1 MKPIRC
7 VLLTAFA
14 SFAVFGQAPAAAPQ
28 FEVASVKPSVESANP
43 MENVSRGLHIDG
55 AMVRYGGMPLRWY
68 LRYAYKVKEHQI
80 TGPDWLNS
88 ERFDIVAKLP
98 AGANR
103 EQIPDMMLALLAD
116 RFKLTSHRESKEFP
130 VYALTVAKGG
140 LKMKESPLDPD
151 TDDSVAKNNVDV
163 NVTGGDRGAVVS
175 LGKGA
180 SVSFEAQQLVA
191 KKVTM
196 AYLADSLARFMD
208 RPVVDM
214 TNLTGTYD
222 CTIAYNLDD
231 LRALILSSAPAGTPL
246 PPKQAEVGENG
257 VSLEGSLLGLG
268 LKMEPRKA
276 PLDVI
281 VVDHMEKT
289 ATAN

>member
-14 SFAVFGQAPAAAPQ
+14 SFAVFGQAPAASPE
-28 FEVASVKPSVESANP
+28 FEVASVKPSAESANP
-43 MENVSRGLHIDG
+43 MANVSRGLHIDG
-55 AMVRYGGMPLRWY
+55 AMVSYDGMPLRWY
-68 LRYAYKVKEHQI
+68 LRTAYRVKEHQI
-80 TGPDWLNS
+80 SGPDWINS

-98 AGANR
+98 AGATR
-103 EQIPDMMLALLAD
+103 EQIPDMLLALLVD
-116 RFKLTSHRESKEFP
+116 RFKLTSHRETKDFP

-140 LKMKESPLDPD
+140 LKMKESPLHPT
-151 TDDSVAKNNVDV
+151 TDEGVGKNNVDV
-163 NVTGGDRGAVVS
+163 NVTGGNRGAVVS

-180 SVSFEAQQLVA
+180 SVSFEAQRLVA

-196 AYLADSLARFMD
+196 AYLADSLARFVD

-214 TNLTGTYD
+214 TNVTGTYD
-222 CTIAYNLDD
+222 CTIPYNLDD

-246 PPKQAEVGENG
+246 PPRQAEVGDNG
-257 VSLEGSLLGLG
+257 VSLVDSLLALG

-276 PLDVI
+276 PLDMVVI
-281 VVDHMEKT
+281 DHMEKT
-289 ATAN
+289 PTAN